1 MQVIPAIDLM
11 DGRCVRLTRGDFSDA
26 TVYSDD
32 PAAVARRWASMGAG
46 RIHVVDLDGARTGAP
61 VNAGAVRAIVDA
73 AGLPVQL
80 GGGIRSAGAARSAV
94 AAGADRVMVG
104 TAAAAG
110 GDELSRILDAVGPEG
125 LIVSV
130 DARDGMVAVEGWTEP
145 GGVSAEDLAGR
156 VRELGAARIMYTDVT
171 RDGTLTEPN
180 FGEVRRLVDRSGL
193 AVIAAGGIAS
203 ADHVARLAG
212 TGAEGV
218 VVGRALYTGDI
229 DLAEAIAAAGP
240 AAGSA

>member
-11 DGRCVRLTRGDFSDA
+11 DGRCVRLTRGDFADA

-61 VNAGAVRAIVDA
+61 VNAAAVRAIAAAVD
-73 AGLPVQL
+73 LPIQL
-80 GGGIRSAGAARSAV
+80 GGGIRSAVAARAAV

-110 GDELSRILDAVGPEG
+110 GEELGRILDAVGPEG
-125 LIVSV
+125 LVVSV
-130 DARDGMVAVEGWTEP
+130 DARGGMVVVEGWTEP
-145 GGVSAEDLAGR
+145 GGIEALELAAR
-156 VRELGAARIMYTDVT
+156 VGDMGAARIMYTDVT

-180 FGEVRRLVDRSGL
+180 YAEVRRLVDGSGL

-203 ADHVARLAG
+203 ADHLARLAA
-212 TGAEGV
+212 TGAEGA
-218 VVGRALYTGDI
+218 VVGRALYTGDV
-229 DLAEAIAAAGP
+229 DLAEAIAAAG
-240 AAGSA
+240 